1 MPVPVRN
8 QSWAWEARENGRRER
23 RKRNRVRRMMGRTDV
38 GKAASGEDWAE
49 EIV

>member
-8 QSWAWEARENGRRER
+8 QSWAWEASENGRREK
-23 RKRNRVRRMMGRTDV
+23 RKRISERRMMGRKFI
-38 GKAASGEDWAE
+38 GKAASGGDWAE